1 MSCNQTLSRKEM
13 DIKLNAVNFK
23 IWGIMQDRVYV
34 HKITSVDGTK
44 QRISDEWEKI
54 DQQLIDSTIKQWR
67 NRLACSLCFCTRRTH
82 RAHALKQKSKLIN
95 SLQE

>member
-1 MSCNQTLSRKEM
+1 M

-54 DQQLIDSTIKQWR
+54 DQQLIDSAIKQWR
-67 NRLACSLCFCTRRTH
+67 KHLAACVSAQGGHTH

-95 SLQE
+95 SLQQ